1 VVGRVAGIDLVRWWV
16 LCWGEELERWRDGG
30 ERGRGM
36 GYGGDY
42 YLMGAGAGAKK
53 NKKVTR

>member
-1 VVGRVAGIDLVRWWV
+1 MVAGIDLVRWWV

-30 ERGRGM
+30 GGGGVWGM